1 MSAGGI
7 GTRAGMANESG
18 ISTRTQMPGDYVAYA
33 GSLYDNPNV
42 VTNMSEGL
50 AGSPIS
56 MDSTQP
62 PGGRRGFDANAALKT
77 GRMFRTRAQEQDLQ
91 RIAKAQDRLMAQR
104 SRMDKLAMT
113 QQGRSR
119 AEAMERAPAEREA
132 RLEAKNQRDLQ
143 QIRASKVEPAEAR
156 LKGEEIKGKVATD
169 KQAAE
174 LEFKREALRSKEK
187 IAQTQ
192 IEAASKLVESQ
203 GKMPGTPQYQQA
215 IQGEIEKMAAKAKA
229 EGDTDT
235 ELAVLRQAQAL
246 QRQQFGGQVD
256 IAKQMLD
263 PAAIPAAP
271 APVGPQ
277 AAPAA
282 GTTGQPAAAQPAATG
297 GDLDGD
303 GKVSPDESAFNQLS
317 AILKGG
323 INPDT
328 SAPLTE
334 AEKVRAKNKVA
345 ILRQRLGL
353 NNG

>member
-1 MSAGGI
+1 MPAGGI

-62 PGGRRGFDANAALKT
+62 PGGRSGFDANAALKT

-143 QIRASKVEPAEAR
+143 QIRAAKVEPAEVKAR
-156 LKGEEIKGKVATD
+156 SVAEQAQLNAAQKEADRAQKGELTREGFAVTKDVA
-169 KQAAE
+169 KQ
-174 LEFKREALRSKEK
+174 
-187 IAQTQ
+187 Q
-192 IEAASKLVESQ
+192 IESRE
-203 GKMPGTPQYQQA
+203 
-215 IQGEIEKMAAKAKA
+215 
-229 EGDTDT
+229 
-235 ELAVLRQAQAL
+235 
-246 QRQQFGGQVD
+246 
-256 IAKQMLD
+256 
-263 PAAIPAAP
+263 
-271 APVGPQ
+271 
-277 AAPAA
+277 
-282 GTTGQPAAAQPAATG
+282 
-297 GDLDGD
+297 
-303 GKVSPDESAFNQLS
+303 
-317 AILKGG
+317 
-323 INPDT
+323 
-328 SAPLTE
+328 
-334 AEKVRAKNKVA
+334 
-345 ILRQRLGL
+345 
-353 NNG
+353 